1 MCVLCRD
8 HVTTGCDALFSRAYY
23 IPFFILQKVF
33 TLSHRACFLLI
44 FIRFECEGF
53 DFKAFT
59 PGVKACEGIE
69 GTGIHTGNSWKSG
82 RCGIIAPYAVNAWN
96 FNPSHLNYLIIRR
109 KRSLCERVNVFFE
122 DRITYRENEV
132 LGQHMQIVP
141 YFSCKCYSIPETSL
155 PLLFAGK
162 ERIPSGQLHGF
173 LLQQAQRFRR
183 HILAVHHQAEHILVK
198 PFVRHDQVAA
208 IAA

>member
-1 MCVLCRD
+1 MSPQGAMR
-8 HVTTGCDALFSRAYY
+8 FSRARIIYRFL
-23 IPFFILQKVF
+23 FFKKVF

-44 FIRFECEGF
+44 FMRFECEGF

-82 RCGIIAPYAVNAWN
+82 RCGIIAPYAVNTWN
-96 FNPSHLNYLIIRR
+96 FNPSHSKRMKIRR
-109 KRSLCERVNVFFE
+109 EHALCERVNVFFE

-132 LGQHMQIVP
+132 LGQHMQFVQCS
-141 YFSCKCYSIPETSL
+141 SCKCHSIPETSL

-173 LLQQAQRFRR
+173 LLQQAQRFGR

>member
-1 MCVLCRD
+1 MWYYRALC
-8 HVTTGCDALFSRAYY
+8 GEYLKFQ
-23 IPFFILQKVF
+23 PF
-33 TLSHRACFLLI
+33 TL
-44 FIRFECEGF
+44 
-53 DFKAFT
+53 KT
-59 PGVKACEGIE
+59 MK
-69 GTGIHTGNSWKSG
+69 
-82 RCGIIAPYAVNAWN
+82 
-96 FNPSHLNYLIIRR
+96 IRR
-109 KRSLCERVNVFFE
+109 EHALCERVNAFFE
-122 DRITYRENEV
+122 DKNTYRENEV
-132 LGQHMQIVP
+132 LGQHMQIVL

-173 LLQQAQRFRR
+173 LLQQAQRFGR

>member
-1 MCVLCRD
+1 MRAVSGPCHHRVRCAFLAR
-8 HVTTGCDALFSRAYY
+8 VYIRFS
-23 IPFFILQKVF
+23 FFKKVF

-44 FIRFECEGF
+44 FMRFECEGF

-59 PGVKACEGIE
+59 PGGKACEGIE

-82 RCGIIAPYAVNAWN
+82 RCGIIAPYAVNTWD
-96 FNPSHLNYLIIRR
+96 FNPSHSKRMKIRR
-109 KRSLCERVNVFFE
+109 KHALCERVNVFFE

-132 LGQHMQIVP
+132 LGQHMQFVP
-141 YFSCKCYSIPETSL
+141 YFSCKCHFIPETSL

>member
-1 MCVLCRD
+1 M
-8 HVTTGCDALFSRAYY
+8 
-23 IPFFILQKVF
+23 
-33 TLSHRACFLLI
+33 
-44 FIRFECEGF
+44 
-53 DFKAFT
+53 
-59 PGVKACEGIE
+59 
-69 GTGIHTGNSWKSG
+69 
-82 RCGIIAPYAVNAWN
+82 IAPYAVNAWN
-96 FNPSHLNYLIIRR
+96 VNPSHLNYLIIRR

-132 LGQHMQIVP
+132 LGQHMQFVLCS
-141 YFSCKCYSIPETSL
+141 SCKCHSIPETSL
-155 PLLFAGK
+155 PLFFTGK

-173 LLQQAQRFRR
+173 LLQQAQRFGR